1 MPEIHS
7 TAILDGEIDLADDV
21 SIGPYCVLRGRVKIG
36 PGTRLVGHVQLEGPI
51 TLGARNRL
59 YPFSA
64 LGFAPQHLDWDPDR
78 PGAGLVIGD
87 ENQIRESVTISR
99 AASDDAPTRVG
110 DRNYWMANS
119 HAGHDCV
126 VGDACVIANGVLL
139 AGSVSLGDGVVIGG
153 NTAIHQH
160 CRVGRGALLSG
171 TMGLNKDLAP
181 FFTLTGG
188 NIAGSINVLG
198 MRRSGMPRDQ
208 IDDVKW
214 VYKTL
219 YRRGHSLGRAREELE
234 TRADRPI
241 VAEYLAFVNGSKRGL
256 CPARGEAVRG
266 TGSD

>member
-7 TAILDGEIDLADDV
+7 TAILDGELDLADDV
-21 SIGPYCVLRGRVKIG
+21 SIGPYCVLRGRVRLG
-36 PGTRLVGHVQLEGPI
+36 PGTRLLGHVQLEGPI
-51 TLGARNRL
+51 AIGARNTL
-59 YPFSA
+59 FPFCA
-64 LGFAPQHLDWDPDR
+64 LGFAPQHLDWDPAR
-78 PGAGLVIGD
+78 AGAGLVIGD

-99 AASDDAPTRVG
+99 AASDDTPTRIG

-119 HAGHDCV
+119 HAGHDCQ
-126 VGDACVIANGVLL
+126 VGNACVIANGVLL
-139 AGSVSLGDGVVIGG
+139 AGSVTLGDGVVVGG

-171 TMGLNKDLAP
+171 TMGLSKDLAP

-188 NIAGSINVLG
+188 NIAGSINVVG
-198 MRRSGMPRDQ
+198 MRRSGMPSEQ

-219 YRRGHSLGRAREELE
+219 YRRGFTAAQARDELA

-241 VAEYLAFVNGSKRGL
+241 VAEYIAFLAASKRGL